1 MNPYAIF
8 STLWAHKLLTIPL
21 VVLIA
26 GVCGYA
32 LLYGPRVY
40 ESSATYVLITPDTP
54 SEFAI
59 NNDPELVAKTDNP
72 YLRSPEPSLAA
83 QVVMTRLAASD
94 VGESLEREGLST
106 DYVVSPA
113 NEFGSGQIIRI
124 TASADTPAKAVQ
136 TTSRIGTLMID
147 ELRSIQLVNGADAAY
162 LLTAQEVTPAG
173 AAAERVSSRLRSV
186 AMLGVAGVVVL
197 FGAVSFARAL
207 EIRKQRKAPSDDA
220 SDDEVPPESS
230 PDGAGRHD
238 EQRDTWANKPG
249 INGSSVLSRSK

>member
-8 STLWAHKLLTIPL
+8 STLWAHKLLAIPL
-21 VVLIA
+21 ILLMIGA
-26 GVCGYA
+26 CGYA

-94 VGESLEREGLST
+94 VAEALEREGLST

-124 TASADTPAKAVQ
+124 TASADTPEKAVQ

-173 AAAERVSSRLRSV
+173 TAVERVSSRLRSV
-186 AMLGVAGVVVL
+186 AMLGVAGLVVL
-197 FGAVSFARAL
+197 FGAVSLVRAFETWRARRQLVGRESGDPDSTDPWPGTRAQQD
-207 EIRKQRKAPSDDA
+207 ERSDQW
-220 SDDEVPPESS
+220 
-230 PDGAGRHD
+230 AG
-238 EQRDTWANKPG
+238 KSVS
-249 INGSSVLSRSK
+249 NGTSVLTRSE